1 MDNWNYLKTVIEP
14 KNNYYKFKRDERILE
29 KYNNFSK
36 NIIDIHSYLMKTLF
50 PKNEKITFKINDF
63 PYIVGNN
70 VKHYLL
76 WINPNINNFGFE
88 EAEQIILDIIKNQY
102 VYDVKDY
109 ILFRNNTVNKS
120 VDYIEHYHVL
130 LLL

>member
-50 PKNEKITFKINDF
+50 PKNEKITFKISLSVSLSKAEVASSK
-63 PYIVGNN
+63 I
-70 VKHYLL
+70 KTS
-76 WINPNINNFGFE
+76 GF
-88 EAEQIILDIIKNQY
+88 
-102 VYDVKDY
+102 
-109 ILFRNNTVNKS
+109 
-120 VDYIEHYHVL
+120 
-130 LLL
+130 